1 MATIIEAMYEHGVL
15 RPLATE
21 GLKEQQRYRLI
32 TEESIAPGE
41 PLPATDREQVRDA
54 LRAAG
59 LLAELGPNL
68 RAIADPSL
76 SLEEIRAALSRV
88 EGQPLSDIIL
98 EQRGPRE

>member
-1 MATIIEAMYEHGVL
+1 M
-15 RPLATE
+15 
-21 GLKEQQRYRLI
+21 EQYRI
-32 TEESIAPGE
+32 PVR
-41 PLPATDREQVRDA
+41 DREQARDA

-59 LLAELGPNL
+59 LLAELGPNV

-88 EGQPLSDIIL
+88 EGQPLSEIIL

>member
-1 MATIIEAMYEHGVL
+1 MATIIEAIYENGVL
-15 RPLATE
+15 RPLTTE
-21 GLKEQQRYRLI
+21 GLKEQHRYRLSI
-32 TEESIAPGE
+32 EESIAPGE
-41 PLPATDREQVRDA
+41 PLPATDREQARDA

-76 SLEEIRAALSRV
+76 SLEEIRAALSRI